1 MLLKYNTQRLSKVR
15 KLYNL
20 KCCYKKQLNFLKYQ
34 ELVVKGLSN
43 RVVKNSNYIYC
54 YKNFNYFYINY
65 LRSNFSQNNKFSS
78 KFKFPDKNTQFIKN
92 AYKNFQA
99 MKDLNRFLLW
109 KATQFNSLFKTI
121 TTLKKKRKKIYHNT
135 DVVFVTEKKR
145 ILLVW
150 TWLKFTIKSLRRKNV
165 NLQSNLFPVIDNFL
179 RYNKEDNIVYN
190 VKLQIYKMQLLRTL

>member
-1 MLLKYNTQRLSKVR
+1 MKY
-15 KLYNL
+15 
-20 KCCYKKQLNFLKYQ
+20 CYKKQLNFLKYR
-34 ELVVKGLSN
+34 ELVLKGISN

-65 LRSNFSQNNKFSS
+65 LRSNFSFNNKYSL
-78 KFKFPDKNTQFIKN
+78 KFKFPDKNIQFIKN

-109 KATQFNSLFKTI
+109 KSTQFNSLFKTLNTI
-121 TTLKKKRKKIYHNT
+121 KKKRKKIYNN
-135 DVVFVTEKKR
+135 VEIVFVPENKR

-150 TWLKFTIKSLRRKNV
+150 TWLKFSIKSVQKKNN
-165 NLQSNLFPVIDNFL
+165 NLQNNIFPIIDNFL
-179 RYNKEDNIVYN
+179 RYNKEENVVYN